1 MALGM
6 EPGLRHTQTELTQRR
21 KGNIPKGLCHSAE
34 RCRDEG
40 EATLGGESQIE
51 INPNGV
57 VSRTQ
62 QANPPPRW
70 G

>member
-6 EPGLRHTQTELTQRR
+6 EPGLRPTQTELTQRR
-21 KGNIPKGLCHSAE
+21 KGNIPKGLRHSAQ
-34 RCRDEG
+34 RCHDEG
-40 EATLGGESQIE
+40 EATPGGESQIA

-57 VSRTQ
+57 VSRIR
-62 QANPPPRW
+62 QAKPQPRW